1 MRQTLLIT
9 ETLERKQNK
18 KVENREKKVIMDK
31 KVESRVLEG
40 TSHVDLSLI
49 YSELLND
56 ESNVSYQNI
65 SPPSLILDSSS
76 SLNHS
81 NAQVLEDHTTKIFST
96 QDKEFLSV
104 LENIENM
111 NDSLDSSNKV
121 SVTSEGRLSGF
132 FCSESVQFK

>member
-1 MRQTLLIT
+1 
-9 ETLERKQNK
+9 
-18 KVENREKKVIMDK
+18 MDK

-40 TSHVDLSLI
+40 ASHVDLSLI

-56 ESNVSYQNI
+56 ESNVSYQNT

-81 NAQVLEDHTTKIFST
+81 NAQVLEDHTKIFNT

-111 NDSLDSSNKV
+111 ND
-121 SVTSEGRLSGF
+121 
-132 FCSESVQFK
+132 

>member
-1 MRQTLLIT
+1 MKETLLIT

-18 KVENREKKVIMDK
+18 KVENRDKKVIMDK

-56 ESNVSYQNI
+56 ESNVSYQNT

-81 NAQVLEDHTTKIFST
+81 NAQVLEDHTKIFNT

-104 LENIENM
+104 LENIENLT
-111 NDSLDSSNKV
+111 D
-121 SVTSEGRLSGF
+121 
-132 FCSESVQFK
+132 

>member
-1 MRQTLLIT
+1 MRETLLIT
-9 ETLERKQNK
+9 ETLGRKQNK
-18 KVENREKKVIMDK
+18 KVENRDKKVIMDK
-31 KVESRVLEG
+31 KVESRVLED

-56 ESNVSYQNI
+56 ESNVSYQNT

-81 NAQVLEDHTTKIFST
+81 NAQVLEDHTKIA

-104 LENIENM
+104 LENIENL
-111 NDSLDSSNKV
+111 ND
-121 SVTSEGRLSGF
+121 
-132 FCSESVQFK
+132 

>member
-1 MRQTLLIT
+1 
-9 ETLERKQNK
+9 
-18 KVENREKKVIMDK
+18 MDK

-56 ESNVSYQNI
+56 ESNVSYQNT

-81 NAQVLEDHTTKIFST
+81 NAQVLEDHTKIFNT

-111 NDSLDSSNKV
+111 ND
-121 SVTSEGRLSGF
+121 
-132 FCSESVQFK
+132 